1 MCPRNFDLAPMN
13 NLVVCVDWDKENVT
27 TGGNVQDPWR
37 LSISTVVQRVE
48 SNVDFLISCLGFQ
61 FLSSS
66 PSSEMKLDVTAIS
79 HGDGKD
85 LSYIIL

>member
-1 MCPRNFDLAPMN
+1 MK
-13 NLVVCVDWDKENVT
+13 NLVGRVDWERENEIA
-27 TGGNVQDPWR
+27 GGNVQYTWR
-37 LSISTVVQRVE
+37 LSISAVVQWVE
-48 SNVDFLISCLGFQ
+48 LNVYFLILHLGFQ